1 VSARPAL
8 RLPGGLRRIASG
20 VASGLCVLAIPFV
33 LVGYNLRGVAL
44 DERFYLTEFARY
56 RIGAQTGFGN
66 DELRVVADAFIDYF
80 QAPPGRMNLQLA
92 RGGTMQPLFNER
104 ELSHME
110 DVQALIRAIFRIQEL
125 ALGYV
130 VLYLLILLIG
140 FAIQRRAFPALAG
153 RVLALGG
160 GLTVALFVALGA
172 LALVDFSE
180 LFLQFHLVS
189 FANDLWLLDPERDY
203 LIRLFPQGFFQDAAL
218 RIAALTVLQ
227 ALAITTVG
235 LFGLWWTRRHPTRAS
250 A

>member
-1 VSARPAL
+1 MSARPVL
-8 RLPGGLRRIASG
+8 RLPRGPRRIAIG
-20 VASGLCVLAIPFV
+20 VASGLCVLAIPLV
-33 LVGYNLRGVAL
+33 LLGYNLRGVAL
-44 DERFYLTEFARY
+44 EQRFYLTEFSRY

-66 DELRVVADAFIDYF
+66 DELRMIADAFIDYF

-104 ELSHME
+104 ELAHME
-110 DVQALIRAIFRIQEL
+110 DVQALIRGIFQIQAL

-130 VLYLLILLIG
+130 VLYFLIG
-140 FAIQRRAFPALAG
+140 LGLQRRAFLLLAG

-160 GLTVALFVALGA
+160 GLTVALFVGLGA

-218 RIAALTVLQ
+218 RIAALTMLQ
-227 ALAITTVG
+227 ALAITAAG
-235 LFGLWWTRRHPTRAS
+235 LLGVWWTRRHPKRAS
-250 A
+250 V